1 MSTSSLVL
9 ILVVVAVV
17 LIAALVTGVV
27 LTRRRRISLT
37 QKEEAPR
44 SGGYQASS
52 GFTLTPAAPEASPVE
67 AVAAAEVV

>member
-37 QKEEAPR
+37 QKEEGPK

-52 GFTLTPAAPEASPVE
+52 GISLAPAIR
-67 AVAAAEVV
+67 AVRMKVVDALREV

>member
-1 MSTSSLVL
+1 VSTSSLVL

-44 SGGYQASS
+44 PSGYEASS
-52 GFTLTPAAPEASPVE
+52 GISLAPATPAEAEAPVE
-67 AVAAAEVV
+67 HPVA